1 MISVKCIQKFRDKN
15 NHIYGYRL
23 QDINGKTQDVK
34 PENLKQAIRCNQ
46 IHVINLALTS
56 DNRLVDSSE
65 KQLQNNK
72 ILGNKPTKPAEVLV
86 LEELEAIAVK
96 EYADRLAGCYKED
109 TLKKLA
115 NKHNTT
121 LEDVY
126 KLIQSRINSML
137 VGYTDKNIDNLKKLI
152 VYTEDALFGVEMN
165 SKSLN
170 EALKTTICVEAIKGD
185 PKNVNMDTVITY
197 YETAN
202 KEEIYTKFKYP
213 RLDNK

>member
-46 IHVINLALTS
+46 IHVINLVLTS

-72 ILGNKPTKPAEVLV
+72 ILGSKPTKPAEILV
-86 LEELEAIAVK
+86 LEELDTIA
-96 EYADRLAGCYKED
+96 EECDDELTLCYKED

-126 KLIQSRINSML
+126 KLIQSRINSIL
-137 VGYTDKNIDNLKKLI
+137 VGCTDKSIDNLKKLI
-152 VYTEDALFGVEMN
+152 IHTEGALFGVEMN